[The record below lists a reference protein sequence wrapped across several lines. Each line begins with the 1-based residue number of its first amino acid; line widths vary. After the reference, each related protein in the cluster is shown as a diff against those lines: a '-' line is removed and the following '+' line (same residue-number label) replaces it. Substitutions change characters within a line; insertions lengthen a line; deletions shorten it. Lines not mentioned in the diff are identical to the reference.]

1 MPRVQSSWS
10 EHKTIQGPGRLFL
23 VYEDCAGYYDDNSGS
38 FTVQL
43 TADHKLSGTLLGTDC
58 GARACQQKGLPD

>member
-1 MPRVQSSWS
+1 M
-10 EHKTIQGPGRLFL
+10 